1 MSAGSS
7 NSNLGYGGHYPYVT
21 KSPFVNA
28 TSSNNPATFGS
39 NQRPTSCMK
48 GGRKR
53 KYNRTS
59 LYKSMPRRLTKRTY
73 RNRKGGKKTK
83 SQRKSRRFFK
93 GGYSQ
98 FQNNLPFTPSYSVAG
113 TTLNA
118 GNLAL
123 ANPPPIS
130 PNKGGCVDNYNHF
143 MKSGFPSRGH

>member
-7 NSNLGYGGHYPYVT
+7 NSNLGYGGQYPYIT
-21 KSPFVNA
+21 KNPAVNG

-39 NQRPTSCMK
+39 NQRPTSCMS

-59 LYKSMPRRLTKRTY
+59 LYKSMARRFKKRTH
-73 RNRKGGKKTK
+73 RKRGHQR
-83 SQRKSRRFFK
+83 SQRRSRRSFK

-98 FQNNLPFTPSYSVAG
+98 FLNNVPFTPSYSVAG

-118 GNLAL
+118 GNSAL
-123 ANPPPIS
+123 ATPPPIFMR
-130 PNKGGCVDNYNHF
+130 NGNCVDNYNRVTNT
-143 MKSGFPSRGH
+143 GFGSRGN

>member
-28 TSSNNPATFGS
+28 TSSNSPAMFGS

-59 LYKSMPRRLTKRTY
+59 LYKSMARRFKKRTY
-73 RNRKGGKKTK
+73 RKRGHQKTRG
-83 SQRKSRRFFK
+83 QRMSRRSFK

-98 FQNNLPFTPSYSVAG
+98 FQNNVPITPSYSVAG

-118 GNLAL
+118 GNSAL
-123 ANPPPIS
+123 ATPPPYTRTIS
-130 PNKGGCVDNYNHF
+130 GCGDNYNHF
-143 MKSGFPSRGH
+143 TNAGFSSRGN

>member
-28 TSSNNPATFGS
+28 TSSNSPAMFGS

-59 LYKSMPRRLTKRTY
+59 LYKSMARRFKKRTY
-73 RNRKGGKKTK
+73 RKGSKKTK
-83 SQRKSRRFFK
+83 GKRTSRRSFK

-98 FQNNLPFTPSYSVAG
+98 YQNNMPNTPSYSVAG

-118 GNLAL
+118 GNSAL

-130 PNKGGCVDNYNHF
+130 ARSGGCIDNYNHF
-143 MKSGFPSRGH
+143 TNAGFPSRGH

>member
-7 NSNLGYGGHYPYVT
+7 NSNLGYGGQYPYIT
-21 KSPFVNA
+21 KNPAVNG

-39 NQRPTSCMK
+39 NQRPTSCMS

-59 LYKSMPRRLTKRTY
+59 LYKSMPRRIKKRTH
-73 RNRKGGKKTK
+73 RKRGHQKTRGK
-83 SQRKSRRFFK
+83 RMSRRSFK

-98 FQNNLPFTPSYSVAG
+98 YQNNMPNTPAYSVAG

-118 GNLAL
+118 GNSAL

-130 PNKGGCVDNYNHF
+130 LNKGGCIDNYNHF
-143 MKSGFPSRGH
+143 TNAGFASRGH

>member
-21 KSPFVNA
+21 KNPVVNG

-39 NQRPTSCMK
+39 NQRPTSCMS

-59 LYKSMPRRLTKRTY
+59 LYKSMARRLKKRTH
-73 RNRKGGKKTK
+73 RKRSKKTR
-83 SQRKSRRFFK
+83 SQRRSRRSFK

-98 FQNNLPFTPSYSVAG
+98 YQNNMPNTPSYSVAG

-118 GNLAL
+118 GNSAL

-130 PNKGGCVDNYNHF
+130 LNQGGCVDNYNRF
-143 MKSGFPSRGH
+143 TNTGFASRGH

>member
-21 KSPFVNA
+21 KSPFVNG
-28 TSSNNPATFGS
+28 TSSNSSAMFGS

-48 GGRKR
+48 GGRKG

-59 LYKSMPRRLTKRTY
+59 LYKSMPRRLKTKTRT
-73 RNRKGGKKTK
+73 NRKGGKKTRGK
-83 SQRKSRRFFK
+83 RTSRRLFK

-123 ANPPPIS
+123 ANPPLIF
-130 PNKGGCVDNYNHF
+130 PNKGGCMDNYNHF